1 MSEAF
6 RKELKRK
13 GRRKHSE
20 MKRRKRAAD
29 DSRARKLLAK
39 AAKRKL
45 RPTPERSPPAKRQAL
60 RSHSQRSDDDEPQWS
75 DDEEPQWSVDDEPQW
90 SDNDEPQWSDNEERN
105 SESDDQ
111 EHPEPRE
118 DVLGDDEV
126 ENFQFTSFSDDFN
139 ECDDTAT
146 VAKGPV
152 ADNGEALARRA
163 ASRLEIAED
172 LSDIESGE
180 PPALVALRNMVEE
193 EERDVARRDLAS
205 TSTALDKKAA
215 VPSAAVRIADVG
227 IVRLPEHGRSGR
239 LMRHLKPY
247 PGVGTS
253 TCWNAVQNWTRYVCI
268 TVYYTVS

>member
-60 RSHSQRSDDDEPQWS
+60 RSHSQRSDDDQPQWS
-75 DDEEPQWSVDDEPQW
+75 DDEEPQWSVDDEPL
-90 SDNDEPQWSDNEERN
+90 WSDNEERN
-105 SESDDQ
+105 SESDDE
-111 EHPEPRE
+111 EHYEPRE